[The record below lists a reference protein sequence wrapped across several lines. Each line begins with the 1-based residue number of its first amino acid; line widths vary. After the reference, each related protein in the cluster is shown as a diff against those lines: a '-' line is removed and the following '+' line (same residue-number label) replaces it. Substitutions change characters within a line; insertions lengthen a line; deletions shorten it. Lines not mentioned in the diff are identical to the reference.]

1 MTMTADAKAGAKPRH
16 VPPFDAA
23 RLDRLLEEEK
33 IDTVVVCSK
42 HNIQYLLGGYRFFFF
57 DYFDA
62 VGPSRYLPLLIYQK
76 GHPERST
83 YLGYHTER
91 YEAELGRFWVPR
103 VETRTRGTVASMSL
117 AVEHLKSLGKI
128 ERIGVERAFLPAD
141 AEQVLRD
148 GMPGAAI
155 VEAWSPLERLRAVK
169 TPDELIL
176 VREASERVVDS
187 MLTVMSAHGPGATKQ
202 RLVQALKEE
211 EVRRGLNFEYCFVTV
226 GSSLNRAPSDQVW
239 GAGEI
244 LSLDSGGNYQGYI
257 GDLCRMAIHG
267 EPDQELVQLLGEV
280 DEIQQAARKAT
291 KAGATGADIYGSAAP
306 LVQRSPNAKSIEF
319 VAHGLGLVP
328 NESPRLTYTRQ
339 DMDKPLEAG
348 MVLSIETILEHP
360 RRGFIKLEDT
370 VAVTKSGL
378 DGLGDKGR
386 GWNRGGSRANNP

>member
-1 MTMTADAKAGAKPRH
+1 MDADYPTKGVNIPR
-16 VPPFDAA
+16 
-23 RLDRLLEEEK
+23 
-33 IDTVVVCSK
+33 
-42 HNIQYLLGGYRFFFF
+42 
-57 DYFDA
+57 
-62 VGPSRYLPLLIYQK
+62 
-76 GHPERST
+76 RST
-83 YLGYHTER
+83 
-91 YEAELGRFWVPR
+91 
-103 VETRTRGTVASMSL
+103 
-117 AVEHLKSLGKI
+117 
-128 ERIGVERAFLPAD
+128 
-141 AEQVLRD
+141 
-148 GMPGAAI
+148 
-155 VEAWSPLERLRAVK
+155 
-169 TPDELIL
+169 
-176 VREASERVVDS
+176 
-187 MLTVMSAHGPGATKQ
+187 LTVMSAHGLGATKQ

>member
-141 AEQVLRD
+141 AEQVLR
-148 GMPGAAI
+148 GRNA
-155 VEAWSPLERLRAVK
+155 
-169 TPDELIL
+169 
-176 VREASERVVDS
+176 
-187 MLTVMSAHGPGATKQ
+187 
-202 RLVQALKEE
+202 
-211 EVRRGLNFEYCFVTV
+211 RRGH
-226 GSSLNRAPSDQVW
+226 R
-239 GAGEI
+239 
-244 LSLDSGGNYQGYI
+244 
-257 GDLCRMAIHG
+257 
-267 EPDQELVQLLGEV
+267 
-280 DEIQQAARKAT
+280 
-291 KAGATGADIYGSAAP
+291 
-306 LVQRSPNAKSIEF
+306 
-319 VAHGLGLVP
+319 
-328 NESPRLTYTRQ
+328 
-339 DMDKPLEAG
+339 
-348 MVLSIETILEHP
+348 
-360 RRGFIKLEDT
+360 
-370 VAVTKSGL
+370 
-378 DGLGDKGR
+378 
-386 GWNRGGSRANNP
+386 